1 MRVRNNNI
9 FIERKG
15 KQGDAVGDLEK
26 HGDYDGKW
34 EEGRWDKYYF
44 KN

>member
-15 KQGDAVGDLEK
+15 KQGDAEGDREK
-26 HGDYDGKW
+26 HGDSYG
-34 EEGRWDKYYF
+34 E
-44 KN
+44 